1 MAVCCNIR
9 CYKYHFLN
17 QENSSC
23 QMSPSR
29 TPPHARTLALPDEL
43 LLEIFKINAAYDVDE
58 PRAHIEDTIA
68 FSQVCRQWR
77 HVSLASS
84 ALWARCLDYCLG
96 QDWIKEILRR
106 SGKQLLRNV
115 YPTDLRVF
123 KRCRSLS
130 LILNSAGWREHCS
143 FLATHLVRIKH
154 ITLGCVDPL
163 WSFSSADFENT
174 ALWCAQTLHLRN
186 LSLPL
191 HSPMPARCAP
201 ESGHA

>member
-1 MAVCCNIR
+1 
-9 CYKYHFLN
+9 
-17 QENSSC
+17 
-23 QMSPSR
+23 MSPSR